1 MHRDLKLENVI
12 FRDRMVDD
20 VQDLFIKIIDF
31 GIAGVCE
38 TGKSDKGD
46 AGSLCYMAPECL

>member
-12 FRDRMVDD
+12 FRDPAYDD
-20 VQDLFIKIIDF
+20 HQDLFVKIIDF

-38 TGKSDKGD
+38 TGRVDK
-46 AGSLCYMAPECL
+46 